1 MARRMSKEDLL
12 KAIDLNDSRDKLK
25 DILVSD
31 SRSDIDFL
39 PPSNSDSDVGLESDP
54 LPIQNKTKE
63 DFSPETRPW
72 PIRKKS
78 L

>member
-1 MARRMSKEDLL
+1 MARRMSKEDIL

-39 PPSNSDSDVGLESDP
+39 PSSSSDSDVGLESDP
-54 LPIQNKTKE
+54 FLKQKKEKRKLTTLLHQNK
-63 DFSPETRPW
+63 
-72 PIRKKS
+72 
-78 L
+78 